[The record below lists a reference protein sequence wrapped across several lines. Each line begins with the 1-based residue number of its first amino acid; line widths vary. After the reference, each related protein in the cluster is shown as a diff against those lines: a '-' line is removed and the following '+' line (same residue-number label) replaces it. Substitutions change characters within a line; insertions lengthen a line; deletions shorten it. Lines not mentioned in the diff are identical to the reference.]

1 MTIFAPYTYAW
12 STFNTKDYKIPN
24 LSTAM
29 SVLNLKAATSAFVIS
44 EGSSDKIW
52 SVVTDAI
59 PDMKK
64 FVDAGNLLIISIG
77 GENGPFLQNTMTL
90 AQEIEALSQLL
101 LQTGCRHI
109 DFDIEGGE
117 TTNLTG
123 ITQTNQTIAALQK
136 QFPGLYVSYTLPI
149 GQPQWGSLQASGL
162 AILENAVSLG
172 VNVNI
177 VNGMAMDIG
186 VVDVK
191 WGTMATS
198 MVENMK
204 TQIATIFPNKT
215 DSQLYGMLGC
225 TPMIGKNDDGSIFTL
240 QDATTLGMYAKEKGL
255 GLLSF
260 WALQRDQSI
269 QSGGL
274 ATSSMVTQ
282 NDFDYYNAF
291 LKGLNGNVVVPPVV
305 TPAPTVTTPVVT
317 PAPTVTPP
325 VVTPAPT
332 VTPPVV
338 VPAPTVT
345 PPVVTPA
352 PTVTTWTIR
361 KNYIVGDIVVY
372 NKKTYKCAS
381 SHTSIES
388 WSPSIYTQAL
398 WILIP
403 NIETPVENVP
413 EPSKKYIILDSG
425 NVNSNK
431 VVGNITTVIPNP
443 TQNYKTQLIFEIPND
458 ITKIPMN
465 TPINITMTRNY
476 L

>member
-24 LSTAM
+24 LSTAK

-44 EGSSDKIW
+44 EGTSDKIW
-52 SVVTDAI
+52 GVVTSSI
-59 PDMKK
+59 PDMKN
-64 FVDAGNLLIISIG
+64 FVDQGGLLIISIG
-77 GENGPFLQNTMTL
+77 GAQGNFIQNTMTL
-90 AQEIEALSQLL
+90 EQEIKVLSELL
-101 LQTGCRHI
+101 TQTGCRHI

-117 TTNLTG
+117 VTNLTG
-123 ITQTNQTIAALQK
+123 ITQTNQTIVALQK

-260 WALQRDQSI
+260 WALQRDQSV

-305 TPAPTVTTPVVT
+305 TPT
-317 PAPTVTPP
+317 PAPP
-325 VVTPAPT
+325 VVTP
-332 VTPPVV
+332 TP
-338 VPAPTVT
+338 A
-345 PPVVTPA
+345 PPVVTPTPA
-352 PTVTTWTIR
+352 PPVVTPTPTVSTWTIR

-372 NKKTYKCAS
+372 NKKTYKFAS
-381 SHTSIES
+381 
-388 WSPSIYTQAL
+388 
-398 WILIP
+398 
-403 NIETPVENVP
+403 
-413 EPSKKYIILDSG
+413 
-425 NVNSNK
+425 
-431 VVGNITTVIPNP
+431 
-443 TQNYKTQLIFEIPND
+443 
-458 ITKIPMN
+458 
-465 TPINITMTRNY
+465 
-476 L
+476 

>member
-24 LSTAM
+24 LSTAK

-44 EGSSDKIW
+44 EGTSDKIW
-52 SVVTDAI
+52 GVVTSSI
-59 PDMKK
+59 PDMKN
-64 FVDAGNLLIISIG
+64 FVDQGGLLIISIG
-77 GENGPFLQNTMTL
+77 GAQGNFIQNTMTL
-90 AQEIEALSQLL
+90 EQEIKVLSELL
-101 LQTGCRHI
+101 TQTGCRHI

-117 TTNLTG
+117 VTNLTG
-123 ITQTNQTIAALQK
+123 ITQTNQTIVALQK

-260 WALQRDQSI
+260 WALQRDQSV

-305 TPAPTVTTPVVT
+305 TPT
-317 PAPTVTPP
+317 PAPP
-325 VVTPAPT
+325 VVTP
-332 VTPPVV
+332 TP
-338 VPAPTVT
+338 A
-345 PPVVTPA
+345 PPVVTPT
-352 PTVTTWTIR
+352 PTVSTWTIR

-403 NIETPVENVP
+403 NIETPVPNVP

-465 TPINITMTRNY
+465 TPISITMTRNY